1 MYSLVTFPDLILLKS
16 MNFKAVKERIE
27 KRWNFQ
33 TGVVLSIS
41 RDVFVH
47 INFKLTFKTIYFN
60 RQRRRRKK
68 NIYNITQCTLSFCE
82 EQMPLFFIL
91 KNKCCE
97 CTGEMLLRRAS
108 KQSTSSKQLWM
119 TVSSKI

>member
-68 NIYNITQCTLSFCE
+68 KHLQHHTMHT
-82 EQMPLFFIL
+82 FFL
-91 KNKCCE
+91 
-97 CTGEMLLRRAS
+97 
-108 KQSTSSKQLWM
+108 
-119 TVSSKI
+119 